1 MKSASVVIP
10 SYKSKDTIIPVLEA
24 LMAQETDVPFEIIFV
39 DSSNDE
45 TAEMVRERFPH
56 VTVIASKE
64 RLLGG
69 AARNLGAEKA
79 SGEIIYNLDADCI
92 AERDWL
98 AKMWQAHQDWD
109 CAAVGGSLVNGNP
122 ESLSSVAC
130 FIQESSDFY
139 PYGGPRY
146 MDNLGSGNV
155 SYKADT
161 YRKHNGFDTDAIAY
175 VDVLFHRRLHN
186 AGEKLLFMP
195 DIKVAHFHRASL
207 GDFLRHMKKRGRAS
221 VNARRKGLMPGASF
235 AANPWVA
242 LLATPGL
249 FACKGIVYPYRAFR
263 AFPSESL
270 RLIQALPCFY
280 LGLAA
285 WHYGFLSEVL
295 ASRKDG
301 S

>member
-24 LMAQETDVPFEIIFV
+24 LTAQETDVPFEIIFV
-39 DSSNDE
+39 DSSNDG
-45 TAEMVRERFPH
+45 TAEAVRERFPD
-56 VTVIASKE
+56 VKVIASKG

-69 AARNLGAEKA
+69 AARNIGAEAA
-79 SGEIIYNLDADCI
+79 SGDLIYNLDSDCI
-92 AERDWL
+92 AEKDWL

-109 CAAVGGSLVNGNP
+109 CAAVGGSILNGNP

-130 FIQESSDFY
+130 HIQESSDFY

-155 SYKADT
+155 SYKADI

-175 VDVLFHRRLHN
+175 VDVLFHRRLHQ

-207 GDFLRHMKKRGRAS
+207 GDYLRHMKKRGRAS
-221 VNARRKGLMPGASF
+221 VNARKKGLLPGASLVKS
-235 AANPWVA
+235 PWLA
-242 LLATPGL
+242 FLATPGL
-249 FACKGIVYPYRAFR
+249 FARKGIVYPYRAFR
-263 AFPSESL
+263 AFPSESP
-270 RLIQALPCFY
+270 RLAQALPCFY

-285 WHYGFLSEVL
+285 WHYGFLAEVL